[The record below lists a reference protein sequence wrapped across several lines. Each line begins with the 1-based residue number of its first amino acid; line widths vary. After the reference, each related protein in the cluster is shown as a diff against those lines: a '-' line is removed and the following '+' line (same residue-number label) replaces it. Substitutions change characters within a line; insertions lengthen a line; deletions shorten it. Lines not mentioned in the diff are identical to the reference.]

1 MTIKHKSTKN
11 ITEYHFDLIPDMI
24 DPLGPFRTHGSIDKV
39 TITFENGKFL
49 KCSFPFTGT
58 YTREQWTML
67 AMIEMEIQ
75 FIERQTPN
83 EKWYE
88 MQQN

>member
-1 MTIKHKSTKN
+1 MTIEHKSTKN

-24 DPLGPFRTHGSIDKV
+24 DPLGPFGKV

-58 YTREQWTML
+58 YTREQWAML
-67 AMIEMEIQ
+67 AEIEKQIQ
-75 FIERQTPN
+75 LIERQTPDV
-83 EKWYE
+83 KWYE
-88 MQQN
+88 VQPK

>member
-1 MTIKHKSTKN
+1 MTIEHKSTKN

-24 DPLGPFRTHGSIDKV
+24 DPLGPFGKV
-39 TITFENGKFL
+39 TIIFQNGKFL
-49 KCSFPFTGT
+49 NCSFPFTGT

-67 AMIEMEIQ
+67 AMIEREIQ
-75 FIERQTPN
+75 LIERQTPN

-88 MQQN
+88 VQPK

>member
-39 TITFENGKFL
+39 TITFQNGEFL
-49 KCSFPFTGT
+49 NCSFPFNGT
-58 YTREQWTML
+58 YTREQWAML
-67 AMIEMEIQ
+67 AEIEKQIQ
-75 FIERQTPN
+75 FIERQTPDV
-83 EKWYE
+83 KWYE
-88 MQQN
+88 VQPK